1 MYKLLTIQF
10 FYWLLPMIWRL
21 AAMIWFKK
29 SFRAITWFKA
39 IFKQTITGS
48 TITHLVISVNDAKY
62 IYFYP
67 IFQIPPA
74 LSHCKYKINRVLL
87 FSPRILFKSF
97 ASNIII
103 DLIYNL
109 KNIFSINAFENCL
122 KWVVYI
128 NTLQSLCV
136 PRSNNRSLYWAV
148 LIYN

>member
-29 SFRAITWFKA
+29 SFRTITWFKA

-109 KNIFSINAFENCL
+109 KNIQYKRVWKLFEVGCL
-122 KWVVYI
+122 HQHTAI
-128 NTLQSLCV
+128 ALCT
-136 PRSNNRSLYWAV
+136 S
-148 LIYN
+148 